1 MYLIGGMIK
10 YNKYIFWEVPYYTGG
25 EIITLN
31 EDQCIHHV
39 SELSDMKTYWN
50 YTSWYEKEDSEESII
65 VKDRINKLVN
75 DFGKELPGL
84 ARASNSIAMPVFMQI
99 LNTKPDYVNFS

>member
-1 MYLIGGMIK
+1 
-10 YNKYIFWEVPYYTGG
+10 
-25 EIITLN
+25 
-31 EDQCIHHV
+31 
-39 SELSDMKTYWN
+39 MKTYWN